1 MLRFYP
7 SLTHEMNNFRD
18 INGSQTGILKSIV
31 APVTKMHKEPFIKSV
46 TGSMPNYHRIIL
58 NNPSSDMNYHLSGYG
73 QYYQEALVKFNGES
87 IERYAGVVASSY
99 ASDLVKYD
107 SYENISKTGKT
118 MPLKYLNIFSEKQQ
132 LQMSSLLPQY
142 SPKHLKEDQV
152 IGWVK
157 AHSLINPGEDIW
169 VPRQQFFVGYNYLE
183 GIGEPVIVPSFS
195 TGTAAHKTVKKAL
208 INAITEYLQIDAF
221 ILTWY
226 TMRKSKKVIIDNP
239 TINQI
244 LEESGLGNNG
254 SYDVIPLLITLPD
267 INIPVYM
274 AILKRKTNK
283 LPYMVVGTQ
292 GDMDAEYGILRGIME
307 STAIISMN
315 TFMMIFDG
323 ERFDF
328 ALKESAF
335 TDLDTNVYYYGA
347 PVKIKEKN
355 KIISQLTGEDIL
367 LSSIPSMRGCSN
379 DEILEELIRQVKN
392 ISEYAVYLD
401 ITPPEVSDKGWSVI
415 RVFIPEICGMC
426 LPGFPFSNHPRVLKY
441 GGVTNVFPHPL
452 P

>member
-1 MLRFYP
+1 
-7 SLTHEMNNFRD
+7 
-18 INGSQTGILKSIV
+18 
-31 APVTKMHKEPFIKSV
+31 
-46 TGSMPNYHRIIL
+46 
-58 NNPSSDMNYHLSGYG
+58 
-73 QYYQEALVKFNGES
+73 
-87 IERYAGVVASSY
+87 
-99 ASDLVKYD
+99 
-107 SYENISKTGKT
+107 
-118 MPLKYLNIFSEKQQ
+118 
-132 LQMSSLLPQY
+132 
-142 SPKHLKEDQV
+142 
-152 IGWVK
+152 
-157 AHSLINPGEDIW
+157 
-169 VPRQQFFVGYNYLE
+169 
-183 GIGEPVIVPSFS
+183 
-195 TGTAAHKTVKKAL
+195 
-208 INAITEYLQIDAF
+208 
-221 ILTWY
+221 
-226 TMRKSKKVIIDNP
+226 
-239 TINQI
+239 
-244 LEESGLGNNG
+244 
-254 SYDVIPLLITLPD
+254 
-267 INIPVYM
+267 
-274 AILKRKTNK
+274 
-283 LPYMVVGTQ
+283 MVVGTQ